1 MLSRPLDER
10 PEELLEELLDELV
23 EPVAVVVL
31 LALEPSN
38 GAAIAGLSP

>member
-1 MLSRPLDER
+1 VLSRSPDDRPDE
-10 PEELLEELLDELV
+10 PLEELLDELV
-23 EPVAVVVL
+23 EPVAVVGL